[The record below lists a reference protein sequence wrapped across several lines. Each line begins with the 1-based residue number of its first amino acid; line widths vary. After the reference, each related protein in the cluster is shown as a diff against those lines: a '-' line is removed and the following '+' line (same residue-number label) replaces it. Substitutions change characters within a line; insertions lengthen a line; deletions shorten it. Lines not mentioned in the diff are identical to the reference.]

1 MPISIG
7 LNVLKTIKFSG
18 TFKAIADNVVTY
30 FGISKD
36 IYVIANDEFPAAK
49 ESSITISKYP
59 IITLNGNLILSS
71 NKKYLTYTPN
81 INFFGIDTFTYNL
94 TDGRFKSNT
103 TTCSVSVFCK
113 PPVII
118 DKTFKLI
125 PDKIYT
131 LDIFDPNCHPGEIIF
146 KNNEI
151 DRDLNVPSQTVSIVP
166 SSVVAT
172 GNITILEVGNNT
184 IKFRTAA
191 ITDNTASTALTYK
204 IKNNLCELDNTQK
217 FDLVTGGSATN
228 PTNNNPNT
236 GSGGTTTNIGII
248 TKLNLNSYIKPLRSA
263 TNMSVPQ
270 TYTQFVYADNT
281 TNSDLSEIG
290 AWYSLCFSNYG
301 AADKFYIIMR
311 GKPTLNNNGTFTTRN
326 DLYRGQIGEV
336 QYKGRFVFYKPQ
348 FYTIELWVDTDR
360 PGSVFTFGIT
370 DLFNPVNMSQYI
382 DPSQRPSADQIN
394 KCLNYI
400 SGNSS
405 SVREKEIY
413 TTSTDYTNTYTGTSK
428 PSFA

>member
-7 LNVLKTIKFSG
+7 LNVIRNIKFSG
-18 TFKAIADNVVTY
+18 VFKAIADNVTTFYGVP
-30 FGISKD
+30 KD
-36 IYVIANDEFPAAK
+36 IYVISNDEFPIDK
-49 ESSITISKYP
+49 ESIITISKYP
-59 IITLNGNLILSS
+59 TVTLNGNLTLSS
-71 NKKYLTYTPN
+71 NKKYLTYTPKT
-81 INFFGIDTFTYNL
+81 NFFGVDTFTYNL

-113 PPVII
+113 PPVIV
-118 DKTFKLI
+118 DKSFKLRQ
-125 PDKIYT
+125 DTIYT
-131 LDIFDPNCHPGEIIF
+131 LDILNPNCHPGEIIF

-151 DRDLNVPSQTVSIVP
+151 DRDVNFPQQTISIVP
-166 SSVVAT
+166 NSVFGT

-184 IKFRTAA
+184 IKFKTAA
-191 ITDNTASTALTYK
+191 IVDNTVSTALTYK

-236 GSGGTTTNIGII
+236 GSGGTTVNIGII
-248 TKLNLNSYIKPLRSA
+248 TKLNLNTYIKPLQSA
-263 TNMSVPQ
+263 TNMKVPESF
-270 TYTQFVYADNT
+270 TQFIYADKI

-326 DLYRGQIGEV
+326 DLYKGQIGAIS
-336 QYKGRFVFYKPQ
+336 YKGRFVFYKPQ
-348 FYTIELWVDTDR
+348 FYTIELWVDTDLT
-360 PGSVFTFGIT
+360 GSVFTFGIT
-370 DLFNPVNMSQYI
+370 DLFNPVNMIQYT
-382 DPSQRPSADQIN
+382 DPSQKPSADQIN
-394 KCLNYI
+394 KCLSYI

-405 SVREKEIY
+405 ERRVKEIY

-428 PSFA
+428 PPFA